1 MVKEKIDIVYLWVDG
16 SDPIWRAKRN
26 NAYEN
31 LKNTDTLE
39 EFANVE
45 WRFRNNN
52 ELLYSLRSLEKYFPE
67 HGKIFIITDHQIP
80 DFIKKNDDRIKII
93 YHNDFI
99 DSDIL
104 PTFSSKKIEAF
115 ISRIPEISNT
125 FFYFNDDVFLWP
137 QFRIDHFINDKP
149 IYYFIPNEH
158 TDTVLSNNSIIS
170 SESILKEKYS
180 DYQISRTYSAHA
192 PKIIIKESLNEMFQ
206 LFPHLFENITHEIFR
221 SKSNPSLLADLYPR
235 WMVHT
240 GKGISGWEAG
250 WYFRSLE
257 DYHTQIIDTFPLMS
271 FFCINDTHDNCES
284 TNSGLL
290 DIANTLEK
298 LFPEK
303 SSLEKK

>member
-93 YHNDFI
+93 YHDDFI

-180 DYQISRTYSAHA
+180 DYQISRTYSAHV
-192 PKIIIKESLNEMFQ
+192 S
-206 LFPHLFENITHEIFR
+206 
-221 SKSNPSLLADLYPR
+221 
-235 WMVHT
+235 V
-240 GKGISGWEAG
+240 IS
-250 WYFRSLE
+250 
-257 DYHTQIIDTFPLMS
+257 TFIWKHYS
-271 FFCINDTHDNCES
+271 W
-284 TNSGLL
+284 
-290 DIANTLEK
+290 DIQEQ
-298 LFPEK
+298 E
-303 SSLEKK
+303 